1 MNKIMMIN
9 LFKKNMKQQFKIIY
23 LNININKKN
32 NLKKDF

>member
-1 MNKIMMIN
+1 MIN